1 MEAINGGIVQDQPKL
16 ITINILSDVVCPWCV
31 IGYYRL
37 RSAIERLS
45 LEDRTVIRWHPFEL
59 NPSMSEQGENLRD
72 HLAAKYGTTLNG
84 SIQARKRLTELGHEV
99 GFQFNYF
106 DDMRMWNTRNAH
118 LLLNW
123 AETTGRQT
131 DLKEALFKAYFSE
144 QKDISSSDV
153 LLNLL
158 DQLQLDRAAAEET
171 LQSSSA
177 LSSLIEMERKW
188 LSGGF
193 HGVPVVIINGDEI
206 LQGAQEIETYCQ
218 ALIEAD

>member
-1 MEAINGGIVQDQPKL
+1 MGDERKS
-16 ITINILSDVVCPWCV
+16 ITIDILSDVVCPWCV
-31 IGYYRL
+31 IGYYRVKA
-37 RSAIERLS
+37 AIKDLGIEERIA
-45 LEDRTVIRWHPFEL
+45 IRWHPFEL
-59 NPSMSEQGENLRD
+59 NPSMTEVGENLRE
-72 HLAAKYGTTLNG
+72 HLAAKYGTTING
-84 SIQARKRLTELGHEV
+84 SIEARQRLTALGKEV

-106 DDMRMWNTRNAH
+106 DDMRMFNTRKAH

-158 DQLQLDRAAAEET
+158 DQLQLDRVAAEET
-171 LQSSSA
+171 LQSSNA